1 MSRVFV
7 NPEVLQWAGNR
18 AGLEVID
25 LLPKFPKLRDWLEGS
40 LAPTL
45 KQLEAFSRTTHT
57 PIGFFFLPNPPEI
70 TLPIPDFRTMGGDA
84 RPAPSPDLL
93 DTIYLCQQR
102 QDWYRDY
109 ARLNGE
115 DSVAWIG
122 QGTVDAD
129 IVTSAA
135 MLRNLIGLDLVQ
147 RQNVSTW
154 TEALR
159 QLISLLEDAGVLVM
173 TSGIVGSNS
182 HRKLSPEEFRGFALV
197 DPLAPVIFVNGADSK
212 SAQMFTLVHEL
223 VHLWIG
229 ESGVSDSHVA
239 QWPEI
244 HVERWCNAVA
254 AEMLVPLDKMRAFY
268 HPDESL
274 TDAMQ
279 RLARHF
285 KVSTLVVLRRI
296 YDLGKI
302 DRETLWRTYREE
314 LDRLRQL
321 DTHGSGGGDF
331 YRTLGARTSKRL
343 VRAVIGS
350 TLEGQTLFRDAFRLL
365 GIKKSE
371 TFYRAESEFGRRQY
385 LPPGRRLLPDQSG
398 QSFWRCCSQS

>member
-1 MSRVFV
+1 M
-7 NPEVLQWAGNR
+7 G
-18 AGLEVID
+18 D
-25 LLPKFPKLRDWLEGS
+25 LLSKFPKLQDWFEGS

-45 KQLEAFSRTTHT
+45 KQLEAFARTTHT
-57 PIGFFFLPNPPEI
+57 PIGFFFLSNPPKI
-70 TLPIPDFRTMGGDA
+70 SLPIPDFRTMGGDT
-84 RPAPSPDLL
+84 RPVPSPNLL

-109 ARLNGE
+109 ARLYGE
-115 DSVAWIG
+115 DPIVWIG

-129 IVTSAA
+129 IVTSAET
-135 MLRNLIGLDLVQ
+135 LRGLINFDLHQ
-147 RQNVSTW
+147 RQGVSTW

-173 TSGIVGSNS
+173 ISGIVGSNS

-197 DPLAPVIFVNGADSK
+197 DSQAPVIFVNGADSK

-223 VHLWIG
+223 AHLWIG
-229 ESGVSDSHVA
+229 ESGVSDSQVA
-239 QWPEI
+239 QWPNI

-254 AEMLVPLDKMRAFY
+254 AETLVPLKDMRTMY
-268 HPDESL
+268 RSDENIA
-274 TDAMQ
+274 DAIR

-296 YDLGKI
+296 YDLGEI
-302 DRETLWRTYREE
+302 DKKTLWRTYREE

-321 DTHGSGGGDF
+321 ETRGSGGGDF
-331 YRTLGARTSKRL
+331 YRTMGTRVSKRMA
-343 VRAVIGS
+343 RAVIGS
-350 TLEGQTLFRDAFRLL
+350 TLEGQTLFRDAFYLL

-371 TFYRAESEFGRRQY
+371 TFYRAVSEFG
-385 LPPGRRLLPDQSG
+385 GG
-398 QSFWRCCSQS
+398 

>member
-1 MSRVFV
+1 MNRVFV
-7 NPEVLQWAGNR
+7 NPEILHWAGQR
-18 AGLEVID
+18 AGLDVGD
-25 LLPKFPKLRDWLEGS
+25 LLPKFPKLKDWFEGS

-45 KQLEAFSRTTHT
+45 KQLEAFARATHT
-57 PIGFFFLPNPPEI
+57 PIGFFFLPKPPEI
-70 TLPIPDFRTMGGDA
+70 SLPIPDFRAMGGDA
-84 RPAPSPDLL
+84 RPVPSPDLL

-109 ARLNGE
+109 ARLYGE
-115 DSVAWIG
+115 EPLTWIG
-122 QGTVDAD
+122 QGTIDAD
-129 IVTSAA
+129 IVTTAA
-135 MLRNLIGLDLVQ
+135 TLRNLIGLDLLQ
-147 RQNVSTW
+147 RQGVPTW

-173 TSGIVGSNS
+173 ISGIVGSNS

-197 DPLAPVIFVNGADSK
+197 DTLAPVIFVNGADSK

-223 VHLWIG
+223 AHLWIG
-229 ESGVSDSHVA
+229 ESGVSDSQVA

-254 AEMLVPLDKMRAFY
+254 AEMLVPFDDIRARY
-268 HPDESL
+268 RLDESL

-296 YDLGKI
+296 YDLGEI
-302 DRETLWRTYREE
+302 DRETLWQTYREE

-321 DTHGSGGGDF
+321 DTRGSGGGDF

-371 TFYRAESEFGRRQY
+371 TFYRAVSEFGR
-385 LPPGRRLLPDQSG
+385 G
-398 QSFWRCCSQS
+398 

>member
-1 MSRVFV
+1 MNRVAV
-7 NPEVLQWAGNR
+7 NPEILQWAGQR
-18 AGLEVID
+18 AGLDMGD
-25 LLPKFPKLRDWLEGS
+25 LLPKFPKLSDWFEGS

-45 KQLEAFSRTTHT
+45 KQLEAFAHATHT
-57 PIGFFFLPNPPEI
+57 PIGFFFLPKPPEVS
-70 TLPIPDFRTMGGDA
+70 LPIPDLRTMGGDA
-84 RPAPSPDLL
+84 RPVPSPDLL

-109 ARLNGE
+109 ARLYHE
-115 DSVAWIG
+115 EPIAWIG

-129 IVTSAA
+129 IVATAA
-135 MLRNLIGLDLVQ
+135 TLRQLMGLDLFQ
-147 RQNVSTW
+147 RQGVATW
-154 TEALR
+154 GEALR
-159 QLISLLEDAGVLVM
+159 QLISLLEDSGVLVM
-173 TSGIVGSNS
+173 ISGIVGSNS

-197 DPLAPVIFVNGADSK
+197 DALAPVIFVNGADSK

-223 VHLWIG
+223 AHLWIG
-229 ESGVSDSHVA
+229 ESGVSDSQVA
-239 QWPEI
+239 GWPEI

-254 AEMLVPLDKMRAFY
+254 AEILVPFDDIRARY
-268 HPDESL
+268 RPDESL
-274 TDAMQ
+274 TDSMQ

-296 YDLGKI
+296 YDLGEI
-302 DRETLWRTYREE
+302 ERETLWQTHREE

-321 DTHGSGGGDF
+321 DTRGSGGGDF

-371 TFYRAESEFGRRQY
+371 TFYRAVSEFGR
-385 LPPGRRLLPDQSG
+385 G
-398 QSFWRCCSQS
+398 

>member
-1 MSRVFV
+1 MNRVFV
-7 NPEVLQWAGNR
+7 NPEILQWAGQR
-18 AGLEVID
+18 AGLDAGD
-25 LLPKFPKLRDWLEGS
+25 LLPKFPKLPDWLEGN

-45 KQLEAFSRTTHT
+45 KQLEAFASATHT
-57 PIGFFFLPNPPEI
+57 PIGFFFLPKAPEI
-70 TLPIPDFRTMGGDA
+70 ALPIPDFRTMGGDA
-84 RPAPSPDLL
+84 RPVPSPDLL

-109 ARLNGE
+109 ARLYHE
-115 DSVAWIG
+115 EPIDWIG
-122 QGTVDAD
+122 QGTVEAD

-135 MLRNLIGLDLVQ
+135 KLKNLIGLDLLQ
-147 RQNVSTW
+147 RQSITTW

-159 QLISLLEDAGVLVM
+159 KLIYLLEDAGVLVM
-173 TSGIVGSNS
+173 ISGIVGSNS

-197 DPLAPVIFVNGADSK
+197 DSLAPVIFVNGADSK
-212 SAQMFTLVHEL
+212 SAQMFTLAHEL

-229 ESGVSDSHVA
+229 ESGVSDSQVA

-244 HVERWCNAVA
+244 QVERWCNAVA
-254 AEMLVPLDKMRAFY
+254 AEMLVPLEDICALFN
-268 HPDESL
+268 PDESL
-274 TDAMQ
+274 TDAMR

-296 YDLGKI
+296 YDLGEI
-302 DRETLWRTYREE
+302 DQETLWRTYREE

-321 DTHGSGGGDF
+321 DTRGSGGGDF
-331 YRTLGARTSKRL
+331 YRTMGARTSKRL

-371 TFYRAESEFGRRQY
+371 TFYRAVSEFG
-385 LPPGRRLLPDQSG
+385 GG
-398 QSFWRCCSQS
+398 

>member
-1 MSRVFV
+1 MNRVFV
-7 NPEVLQWAGNR
+7 NPEILQWASQR
-18 AGLEVID
+18 AGLDVGD
-25 LLPKFPKLRDWLEGS
+25 LLPKFPKLQDWFEGS

-45 KQLEAFSRTTHT
+45 KQLEAFARTTHT
-57 PIGFFFLPNPPEI
+57 PIGFFFLPKPPDI
-70 TLPIPDFRTMGGDA
+70 SLPIPDFRTMGGDA

-93 DTIYLCQQR
+93 ETIYLCQQR
-102 QDWYRDY
+102 QDWYREY
-109 ARLNGE
+109 ARLYGE
-115 DSVAWIG
+115 KPISWIG

-129 IVTSAA
+129 IVTTATT
-135 MLRNLIGLDLVQ
+135 LKNLIGLDLLQ
-147 RQNVSTW
+147 RQAVPTW

-159 QLISLLEDAGVLVM
+159 QLISVLEASGVLVM
-173 TSGIVGSNS
+173 VSGIVGSNS

-197 DPLAPVIFVNGADSK
+197 DSLAPVIFVNGADSK

-223 VHLWIG
+223 AHLWIG
-229 ESGVSDSHVA
+229 ESGVSDSQAA

-244 HVERWCNAVA
+244 HTERWCNSVA
-254 AEMLVPLDKMRAFY
+254 AEILVPLEEIRALY
-268 HPDESL
+268 RQDESV

-279 RLARHF
+279 KLARHF

-302 DRETLWRTYREE
+302 DRETLWRVYRQE

-321 DTHGSGGGDF
+321 ETRSSGGGDF
-331 YRTLGARTSKRL
+331 YRTLGSRVSKRM

-350 TLEGQTLFRDAFRLL
+350 TLEGQTLFRDAFHLL

-371 TFYRAESEFGRRQY
+371 TFYRAVSEFG
-385 LPPGRRLLPDQSG
+385 GR
-398 QSFWRCCSQS
+398 

>member
-1 MSRVFV
+1 MNRVFV
-7 NPEVLQWAGNR
+7 NPEILHWAGQR
-18 AGLEVID
+18 AGLDVGD
-25 LLPKFPKLRDWLEGS
+25 LLPKFPKLQDWLEGS
-40 LAPTL
+40 LAPTM
-45 KQLEAFSRTTHT
+45 KQLEAFARATHT
-57 PIGFFFLPNPPEI
+57 PVGFFFLPKPPEI
-70 TLPIPDFRTMGGDA
+70 SLPIPDFRTMRGDV
-84 RPAPSPDLL
+84 RPIPSPDLL

-109 ARLNGE
+109 ARLYGE
-115 DSVAWIG
+115 EPITWIG

-135 MLRNLIGLDLVQ
+135 TLRNLIGLDLLQ
-147 RQNVSTW
+147 RQSVSTW
-154 TEALR
+154 IGALR

-173 TSGIVGSNS
+173 ISGIVGSNS

-197 DPLAPVIFVNGADSK
+197 DALAPVIFVNGADSK

-223 VHLWIG
+223 AHLWIG
-229 ESGVSDSHVA
+229 ESGVSDNQVA

-254 AEMLVPLDKMRAFY
+254 AEILVPLAEMRALY
-268 HPDESL
+268 RPDESL

-296 YDLGKI
+296 YDLGEI
-302 DRETLWRTYREE
+302 DRQTLWQSYREE

-321 DTHGSGGGDF
+321 DTRGSGGGDF

-371 TFYRAESEFGRRQY
+371 TFYRAVSEFG
-385 LPPGRRLLPDQSG
+385 GG
-398 QSFWRCCSQS
+398 

>member
-1 MSRVFV
+1 MNRVAI
-7 NPEVLQWAGNR
+7 NPEILHWAGQR
-18 AGLEVID
+18 AGLEMGD
-25 LLPKFPKLRDWLEGS
+25 LLPKFPKLQDWFEGS

-45 KQLEAFSRTTHT
+45 KQLEAFAHATHT
-57 PIGFFFLPNPPEI
+57 PIGFFFLPQPPEI
-70 TLPIPDFRTMGGDA
+70 SLPIPDFRTMGGDA
-84 RPAPSPDLL
+84 RPVPSPDLL
-93 DTIYLCQQR
+93 DTIYICQQR

-109 ARLNGE
+109 ARLYGE
-115 DSVAWIG
+115 EPITWIG

-129 IVTSAA
+129 IVSTAA
-135 MLRNLIGLDLVQ
+135 TLRNQIGLDLLQ
-147 RQNVSTW
+147 RQGVPTW

-159 QLISLLEDAGVLVM
+159 QLISLLEESGVLVM
-173 TSGIVGSNS
+173 ISGIVGSNS

-197 DPLAPVIFVNGADSK
+197 DALAPVIFVNGADSK

-223 VHLWIG
+223 AHLWIG
-229 ESGVSDSHVA
+229 ESGVSDSQVA

-254 AEMLVPLDKMRAFY
+254 AEILVPLDDIRARY
-268 HPDESL
+268 RPDESL

-296 YDLGKI
+296 YDIGEI
-302 DRETLWRTYREE
+302 DRETLWQTYREE

-321 DTHGSGGGDF
+321 DTRGSGGGDF

-371 TFYRAESEFGRRQY
+371 TFYRAVSEFG
-385 LPPGRRLLPDQSG
+385 GG
-398 QSFWRCCSQS
+398 

>member
-1 MSRVFV
+1 MNRVFV
-7 NPEVLQWAGNR
+7 NPEILQWAGQR
-18 AGLEVID
+18 AGLEMGD
-25 LLPKFPKLRDWLEGS
+25 LLSKFPKLQDWFEGS

-45 KQLEAFSRTTHT
+45 KQLEAFAHATHT
-57 PIGFFFLPNPPEI
+57 PIGFFFLPKPPEI
-70 TLPIPDFRTMGGDA
+70 SLPIPDFRTMRGDA
-84 RPAPSPDLL
+84 RPVPSPDLL

-109 ARLNGE
+109 ARLYHE
-115 DSVAWIG
+115 EPIAWIG

-129 IVTSAA
+129 IVTTAA
-135 MLRNLIGLDLVQ
+135 TLRQMIGLDLFQ
-147 RQNVSTW
+147 RKGVPTW
-154 TEALR
+154 NEALR
-159 QLISLLEDAGVLVM
+159 QLISLLEDSGVLVM
-173 TSGIVGSNS
+173 ISGIVGSNS

-197 DPLAPVIFVNGADSK
+197 DALAPVIFVNGTDSK

-223 VHLWIG
+223 AHLWIG
-229 ESGVSDSHVA
+229 ESGVSDSQVA

-254 AEMLVPLDKMRAFY
+254 AEMLVPLDDIRALY
-268 HPDESL
+268 RRDESL

-296 YDLGKI
+296 YDLGAI
-302 DRETLWRTYREE
+302 DRETLWQTYREE

-321 DTHGSGGGDF
+321 DTRGSGGGDF

-371 TFYRAESEFGRRQY
+371 TFYRAVSEFG
-385 LPPGRRLLPDQSG
+385 GG
-398 QSFWRCCSQS
+398 

>member
-1 MSRVFV
+1 MNRVFV
-7 NPEVLQWAGNR
+7 NPEILHWAGQR
-18 AGLEVID
+18 AGLEVGD
-25 LLPKFPKLRDWLEGS
+25 LLPRFPKLQDWFEGS
-40 LAPTL
+40 PAPTL
-45 KQLEAFSRTTHT
+45 KQLEAFAHATHT
-57 PIGFFFLPNPPEI
+57 PIGFFFLPKPPEI
-70 TLPIPDFRTMGGDA
+70 SLPIPDFRTMGGDVRA
-84 RPAPSPDLL
+84 VPSPDLL
-93 DTIYLCQQR
+93 DTIFLCQQR

-109 ARLNGE
+109 ARLYGE
-115 DSVAWIG
+115 DPVAWIG

-129 IVTSAA
+129 IVTTAA
-135 MLRNLIGLDLVQ
+135 TLRNQIGLDLLQ
-147 RQNVSTW
+147 RQGVSTW

-159 QLISLLEDAGVLVM
+159 QLISLLEDSGVLVM
-173 TSGIVGSNS
+173 ISGIVGSNS

-197 DPLAPVIFVNGADSK
+197 DSLAPVIFVNGADSK

-223 VHLWIG
+223 APLWIG
-229 ESGVSDSHVA
+229 ESGVSDSQVA

-254 AEMLVPLDKMRAFY
+254 AEILVPFDDIRARY
-268 HPDESL
+268 RPNDSL

-279 RLARHF
+279 SLARHF

-296 YDLGKI
+296 YDIGVI
-302 DRETLWRTYREE
+302 DRGTLWQTYREE
-314 LDRLRQL
+314 LDRLRQM
-321 DTHGSGGGDF
+321 DTRGSGGGDF

-371 TFYRAESEFGRRQY
+371 TFYRAVSEFG
-385 LPPGRRLLPDQSG
+385 GG
-398 QSFWRCCSQS
+398 